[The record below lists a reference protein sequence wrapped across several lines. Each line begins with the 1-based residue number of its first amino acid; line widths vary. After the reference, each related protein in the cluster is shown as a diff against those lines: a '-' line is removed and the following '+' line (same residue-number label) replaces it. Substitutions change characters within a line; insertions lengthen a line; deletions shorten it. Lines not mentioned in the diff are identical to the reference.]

1 MGWQPLCGPGRDAV
15 RHVCK
20 QLTEFFHI
28 NGVNGLGPS
37 AFSIGEGGAIFSTA
51 QSGAR

>member
-1 MGWQPLCGPGRDAV
+1 MGWRLLCGSGCDAV

-28 NGVNGLGPS
+28 GDVNGLGPS